1 MIRSFRHAG
10 LKRFYERG
18 DRRRLLAEH
27 VPKIAR
33 VLAQLDIAT
42 DPVDM
47 DLPGFHLHPL
57 TGNLAGFGASRFA
70 PIGRLFSASMTMATQ
85 PTLIMWIITDGDVT
99 MPMHNPPHPGLT
111 VRHDCLEPLGLT
123 VTEGAKVLG
132 VTRQALNNL
141 VNGKAGISPEMA
153 VRLSKAFGATPETW
167 LRLQMAYD
175 LSQVRHQN
183 INVKRVARRAV
194 TEDLHP

>member
-47 DLPGFHLHPL
+47 DLPGFHL
-57 TGNLAGFGASRFA
+57 A
-70 PIGRLFSASMTMATQ
+70 PIDGQPGRVLE
-85 PTLIMWIITDGDVT
+85 
-99 MPMHNPPHPGLT
+99 
-111 VRHDCLEPLGLT
+111 RHRSRQLADHFPL
-123 VTEGAKVLG
+123 
-132 VTRQALNNL
+132 R
-141 VNGKAGISPEMA
+141 
-153 VRLSKAFGATPETW
+153 
-167 LRLQMAYD
+167 
-175 LSQVRHQN
+175 
-183 INVKRVARRAV
+183 
-194 TEDLHP
+194 